1 MTPPILSVLLHSEH
15 DVVTARQRARDIA
28 AELGFDRHDQ
38 TRIATAVSEI
48 ARNAINYAREGRV
61 EFYLDCQNGAESL
74 AVHIGDRGPGISAL
88 ELVMNG
94 RYVSK
99 TGMGQ
104 GILGAR
110 RLMDG
115 FEIDSSTQGT
125 SVWLRKHLPR
135 STAAEP
141 PQPENIARHLER
153 RKPRD
158 VFDELRQENQELLH
172 AMEELRRRQEE
183 TSRLNSELEETN
195 RGVVAL
201 YAELD
206 ERAEQL
212 RRADQ
217 AKTRFLSHVS
227 HEFRTPLSSILALS
241 RLLLNNTDGPL
252 TPEQQKQMWFIR
264 QSADTL
270 LEIVN
275 DLLDLARVESGK
287 TEVRPGEVRVDSLF
301 GTLRGMMRPLLT
313 NDAVALIFEDPAG
326 IPPLYTDEAKL
337 AQILRNFISNALK
350 FTEKGEVRVRAKWV
364 PDSST
369 VILSVSDTGIGIA
382 PENQERIF
390 DEFVQIPNPLQ
401 TKVKGTGLGL
411 PLARKLTE
419 LLGGRIAVESQ
430 PGEGSVFTLK
440 MPVVWRREGAEAPP
454 SAPGRILIIDDEE
467 ISRYLLRQSLAA
479 QPEFVDEASSGE
491 EGLAKARLR
500 PPQAIFL
507 DLLMPGM
514 DGRETLGLFKA
525 DPATRDIPVFIVTS
539 KKLTASERGEL
550 EPQAAAILSKELLTR
565 QGATAE
571 IQNAL
576 EEAGVH
582 CARPP
587 KPGSVVASE

>member
-1 MTPPILSVLLHSEH
+1 VTPPILSVLLHSEH

-48 ARNAINYAREGRV
+48 ARNAVNYAREGRV
-61 EFYLDCQNGAESL
+61 EFYLGHPDGAETL

-88 ELVMNG
+88 DLVMNG

-115 FEIDSSTQGT
+115 FDIDSSTQGT

-135 STAAEP
+135 GAAAA
-141 PQPENIARHLER
+141 PQPEKIARHLEQ

-227 HEFRTPLSSILALS
+227 HEFRTPLNSILALS

-287 TEVRPGEVRVDSLF
+287 TEVRRGEVRIDSLF

-326 IPPLYTDEAKL
+326 LPPLYTDEAKL

-350 FTEKGEVRVRAKWV
+350 FTEKGEVRARAERA
-364 PDSST
+364 PDASA

-382 PENQERIF
+382 PEDQQRIF
-390 DEFVQIPNPLQ
+390 DEFVQVPNPLQ

-419 LLGGRIAVESQ
+419 LLGGRIAVESR
-430 PGEGSVFTLK
+430 PGAGSVFSLTI
-440 MPVVWRREGAEAPP
+440 PVVWRAEGVQAPP
-454 SAPGRILIIDDEE
+454 PAPARILIIDDEE
-467 ISRYLLRQSLAA
+467 IARYLLRQSLAA
-479 QPEFVDEASSGE
+479 QPELVDEASGGE
-491 EGLAKARLR
+491 EGLAKACQT

-514 DGRETLGLFKA
+514 DGREALRLLKA
-525 DPATRDIPVFIVTS
+525 DPATRDIPVFIITS
-539 KKLTASERGEL
+539 KKLTAAERAEL

-576 EEAGVH
+576 AKAGVH
-582 CARPP
+582 SAGTPRP
-587 KPGSVVASE
+587 GFVVASD